1 MQQRTSPRDEGHF
14 SRLSSRQE
22 EARLIAS
29 TDGNGYGNE
38 ANFGDAAVRV
48 R

>member
-1 MQQRTSPRDEGHF
+1 MQQRTSPRDKGHF
-14 SRLSSRQE
+14 FCLSSRQE
-22 EARLIAS
+22 GGRLIAS

-38 ANFGDAAVRV
+38 VDFGDAAVRV